1 MPRGVLEQKRRQ
13 SSEVTS
19 ADRQTDR
26 PGKGRRTRWNHATRL
41 HQKDP
46 GIQAS
51 PRTHCEKSR
60 AAEATVVNKIHVCV
74 RRLEDSP

>member
-1 MPRGVLEQKRRQ
+1 MPRGVLGQKRRQ

-19 ADRQTDR
+19 ADGQTDR
-26 PGKGRRTRWNHATRL
+26 PGKGRTRWNHTTRL

-46 GIQAS
+46 GIPAS
-51 PRTHCEKSR
+51 QRTHCEKSR